1 MFFVISYE
9 VDSEEL
15 IYVGRLLTG
24 KSNNKQNQGNAKW
37 PAGVSY
43 DTIQGFAIFLLGFG
57 SGAFCLASPMY
68 IVDIAEPDLR
78 GSLTSVFQVM
88 ITVGIATVE
97 FLNIEDGVHW
107 NVISGI
113 CMGIPGE
120 KLKM

>member
-1 MFFVISYE
+1 
-9 VDSEEL
+9 
-15 IYVGRLLTG
+15 
-24 KSNNKQNQGNAKW
+24 
-37 PAGVSY
+37 
-43 DTIQGFAIFLLGFG
+43 
-57 SGAFCLASPMY
+57 MY